1 MYPSMTEF
9 HRYARARTLR
19 KPKMRRV
26 RFLSGDE
33 VALAI
38 LAASSDRS
46 GFDDERNYGR
56 GARTLLDRLLDAG
69 R

>member
-1 MYPSMTEF
+1 MTEF

-33 VALAI
+33 VALANE
-38 LAASSDRS
+38 L
-46 GFDDERNYGR
+46 
-56 GARTLLDRLLDAG
+56 
-69 R
+69 